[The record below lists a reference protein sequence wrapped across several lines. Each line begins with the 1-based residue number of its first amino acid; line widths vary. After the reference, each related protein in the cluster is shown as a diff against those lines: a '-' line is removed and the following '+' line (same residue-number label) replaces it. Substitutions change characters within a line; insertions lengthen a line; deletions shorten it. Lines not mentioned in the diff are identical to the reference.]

1 MRLADFL
8 TIAAVCGALVC
19 TVQPAHAQG
28 RGHGPPPGRG
38 HGAAASHGNSGGSQG
53 SNPVESA
60 AAAGVDRD
68 PGPTG
73 SAEFPLR
80 NFGAWVDDSFI
91 LDPGEAWL
99 GLGLAYSRLSFA
111 NELDVPVIDTSVGLV
126 PHVQV
131 AASLPVSNLRYPDG
145 FRDRYL
151 GDVYLSA
158 KIGLRGTDKG
168 LGVALAPLLEVL
180 SDGSALDA
188 SGEPIGRVHWGL
200 PVNLEYQGTG
210 WRLYGSAGYFSRGAT
225 FGSTTLDVSL
235 GTRAGVLGIVSVT
248 HSTTDPVTFD
258 TGENTSRSRADASA
272 GAYARLGSA
281 VSIYGL
287 IGRTVSHHDVYS
299 SDLSVSAGL
308 SFRVSP
314 PRAAR
319 SGGT

>member
-1 MRLADFL
+1 MRPGDFL
-8 TIAAVCGALVC
+8 TIAAVSGALLCIV
-19 TVQPAHAQG
+19 VPAYAQG

-38 HGAAASHGNSGGSQG
+38 HGAPASHGSPGSSQG
-53 SNPVESA
+53 TPVWTSA
-60 AAAGVDRD
+60 APGVDRD

-73 SAEFPLR
+73 AAEFPIR
-80 NFGAWVDDSFI
+80 NFGAWVDDSFV

-158 KIGLRGTDKG
+158 KIGLRGADKG
-168 LGVALAPLLEVL
+168 LGVAVAPLLEVL

-188 SGEPIGRVHWGL
+188 AGEPIGRVHWGL
-200 PVNLEYQGTG
+200 PINLEYQGTG
-210 WRLYGSAGYFSRGAT
+210 WRIYGSAGYFSRGAT
-225 FGSTTLDVSL
+225 FGSTTLDVSV

-258 TGENTSRSRADASA
+258 TGEGTSRSRADASG

-281 VSIYGL
+281 ASIYGL
-287 IGRTVSHHDVYS
+287 IGRTVSRHDVYS
-299 SDLSVSAGL
+299 SDLSVSAGV

-314 PRAAR
+314 PLAAKG
-319 SGGT
+319 GGT